1 MGCSSADE
9 IAPADAMAIVVALLG
24 LLTPAVGFRFASRG
38 ASHCDHRSH
47 SPHMLF
53 DSLFGKAEPA
63 FTAGESN
70 EAMRKRYLEVGI
82 QIPLYEVLREGDGWE
97 VRRYQPLAVAECDY
111 DKRPEGYELL
121 GGYAGGENE
130 FGISMPRT
138 APCVMQP
145 SREPKRMMWVLPT
158 PHTPLDGVGEPA
170 PPPKPQADDLVAT
183 RVLPPLVVGVA
194 RFSGYA
200 VPDVVYDSAGA
211 LAKALVAN
219 GVKLA
224 PGAAADLML
233 AQYNELFSLPWQRDN
248 EVWLRVDLDG

>member
-1 MGCSSADE
+1 
-9 IAPADAMAIVVALLG
+9 
-24 LLTPAVGFRFASRG
+24 
-38 ASHCDHRSH
+38 
-47 SPHMLF
+47 MLF

-63 FTAGESN
+63 FTDGESN

-158 PHTPLDGVGEPA
+158 PHL
-170 PPPKPQADDLVAT
+170 
-183 RVLPPLVVGVA
+183 
-194 RFSGYA
+194 
-200 VPDVVYDSAGA
+200 
-211 LAKALVAN
+211 
-219 GVKLA
+219 
-224 PGAAADLML
+224 
-233 AQYNELFSLPWQRDN
+233 SLIHI
-248 EVWLRVDLDG
+248 

>member
-1 MGCSSADE
+1 
-9 IAPADAMAIVVALLG
+9 
-24 LLTPAVGFRFASRG
+24 
-38 ASHCDHRSH
+38 
-47 SPHMLF
+47 MLF
-53 DSLFGKAEPA
+53 DGLFGKSEPA
-63 FTAGESN
+63 FTDGESN

-158 PHTPLDGVGEPA
+158 PHTPRCPTWCTTRRARWRRRSSPTASSWRPA
-170 PPPKPQADDLVAT
+170 RRPT
-183 RVLPPLVVGVA
+183 
-194 RFSGYA
+194 
-200 VPDVVYDSAGA
+200 
-211 LAKALVAN
+211 
-219 GVKLA
+219 
-224 PGAAADLML
+224 
-233 AQYNELFSLPWQRDN
+233 
-248 EVWLRVDLDG
+248 